1 MGRRLSL
8 VRERII
14 LKQQIADAQA
24 RLKKIDA
31 EIIEILDGRE
41 EAVIDKHLVKYK
53 TVFRDAYEVAATT
66 FGLLTVKHI
75 DKVLLDKMQQ
85 IRGGA

>member
-1 MGRRLSL
+1 MKMGRRLSL

-53 TVFRDAYEVAATT
+53 TIARDAYMVAATT
-66 FGLLTVKHI
+66 FGMLTVKHL
-75 DKVLLDKMQQ
+75 DKVLLDKMQP
-85 IRGGA
+85 IKA